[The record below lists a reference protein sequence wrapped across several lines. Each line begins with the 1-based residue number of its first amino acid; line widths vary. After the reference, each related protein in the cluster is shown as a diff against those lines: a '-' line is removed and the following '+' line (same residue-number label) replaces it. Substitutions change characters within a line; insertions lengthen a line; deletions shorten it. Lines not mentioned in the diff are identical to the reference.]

1 MEMSLNTAGPSYCT
15 SKGQQ
20 FAYEVDHGVPDDKKF
35 FKGTALRKKFL
46 MISNFRLPALC
57 ICWGKWRFFGTNPFP
72 VLP

>member
-35 FKGTALRKKFL
+35 FERYGTKKEVF
-46 MISNFRLPALC
+46 AD
-57 ICWGKWRFFGTNPFP
+57 
-72 VLP
+72 